1 MVNGDEEYRILSCA
15 ELRPGEF
22 IEARIN
28 DRLLLRGEVAEIMPS
43 QELLWIREES
53 LGCRRLLDLTE
64 INIYRIQGS
73 TPGL

>member
-15 ELRPGEF
+15 ELRLGEF

-28 DRLLLRGEVAEIMPS
+28 DKLLTRGEVTETMPS

-64 INIYRIQGS
+64 IDIYSVQDT
-73 TPGL
+73 TPGA